1 MDIGSLVHDRPDLG
15 RFRVHRSTLVS
26 PAIHALERQRIFDR
40 CWLYL
45 GHESEVPNPGDY
57 ARRVVAERPL
67 FFARSRD
74 GGLGVFHNTCP
85 HRGAL
90 VCRTDRGNAEAF
102 RCFYHAWTFDTS
114 GALVGVPDVEGY
126 GPDFDRG
133 EMGLRSPRFDS
144 YRGFVFVCF
153 DRETQPLREYLA
165 GAAEYLDLVAD
176 QDSGGMRV
184 IPGSNRYSVKANWKL
199 MAENSVDAYHTP
211 FTHRSFFDYMAGAA
225 GGELPPAGDRR
236 GFGRSLG
243 NGHGVME
250 NDAVFG
256 RPIAMWHPCYG
267 EEARA
272 EMQGIK
278 DELIARHGLDKALR
292 MCEKSRNLLVFPNLI
307 INDIMA
313 VTIRVFQPTGP
324 AGMDVTAWE
333 LVPAGEAGD
342 RLRRRLDSFL
352 TFLGPGGFATP
363 DDVEAIESCQQGF
376 RSGGVEWSD
385 LSRGLHRQPRGNDEL
400 QMRCFWRRWQSLIAG
415 TAYAEQYERGPTPG
429 AVPETTPS
437 PELTAAA
444 ERESAR

>member
-1 MDIGSLVHDRPDLG
+1 MDVGSLVCDRPDLG
-15 RFRVHRSTLVS
+15 RFSVHRSAMVS
-26 PAIHALERQRIFDR
+26 PAVHELERQRIFDR

-67 FFARSRD
+67 FFARTRD
-74 GGLGVFHNTCP
+74 GELAVFHNTCP

-102 RCFYHAWTFDTS
+102 RCFYHAWTFDTT
-114 GALVGVPDVEGY
+114 GALVGVPDADGY
-126 GPDFDRG
+126 GPDFDRAA
-133 EMGLRSPRFDS
+133 MGLRSPRFDS

-153 DRETQPLREYLA
+153 DPGTEPLREYLA
-165 GAAEYLDLVAD
+165 GAAEYIDLVAD
-176 QDSGGMRV
+176 QDPGGMRV
-184 IPGSNRYSVKANWKL
+184 IPGSNRYGIKANWKL
-199 MAENSVDAYHTP
+199 LAENSVDAYHTP

-225 GGELPPAGDRR
+225 GREAPAAGDRR

-250 NDAVFG
+250 NDAGYG

-292 MCEKSRNLLVFPNLI
+292 MCEKTRNLLIFPNLV

-324 AGMDVTAWE
+324 AGMDVTAWQ
-333 LVPAGEAGD
+333 LVPAGEAGA

-385 LSRGLHRQPRGNDEL
+385 LSRGMHREPRGNDEL
-400 QMRCFWRRWQSLIAG
+400 QMRSFWRRWQSLVAG
-415 TAYAEQYERGPTPG
+415 TPYVEQYERGLTPG
-429 AVPETTPS
+429 AVPETAPS

-444 ERESAR
+444 D